1 MKILV
6 TGSNGCIGKNLI
18 TYLRLNSN
26 FNISTFNKNKSLI
39 NLSESIKHSDV
50 IIHLAGSNRE
60 KIIKNF
66 ENNNQKL
73 TKFICKNMKKN
84 QKIFFS
90 STTLNSKKS
99 PYVESKKECEKILK
113 NYQKKIKFKLC
124 IMKLNNIFGKDCKPY
139 YNSVIATFC
148 HSLPRNLPV
157 TVNTSN
163 KRIKFT
169 YVEDLN
175 LEILKLLNQKK
186 TPKKYFIQKYY
197 NFSVKQIYNYIKS
210 FEVTRNKLFSDSL
223 SRGFLKKLYSVY
235 LTYVPKK
242 KLKNKLII
250 HKDKRGKFIELLKN
264 NSNGQISFLTVN
276 PKKERGNHFHI
287 TKVERFYPL
296 KGKGKIV
303 FKKID
308 ENKINVINFNANYPE
323 VIETI
328 PGTAHKIVN
337 TSSNEIFMLIWS
349 NEIYSPKKP
358 DTHKYKI

>member
-1 MKILV
+1 MSDILEKIVKFKKKEVLELKQ
-6 TGSNGCIGKNLI
+6 NN
-18 TYLRLNSN
+18 NSN
-26 FNISTFNKNKSLI
+26 
-39 NLSESIKHSDV
+39 NLK
-50 IIHLAGSNRE
+50 HLA
-60 KIIKNF
+60 
-66 ENNNQKL
+66 L
-73 TKFICKNMKKN
+73 KK
-84 QKIFFS
+84 
-90 STTLNSKKS
+90 
-99 PYVESKKECEKILK
+99 
-113 NYQKKIKFKLC
+113 
-124 IMKLNNIFGKDCKPY
+124 DKP
-139 YNSVIATFC
+139 
-148 HSLPRNLPV
+148 
-157 TVNTSN
+157 
-163 KRIKFT
+163 
-169 YVEDLN
+169 
-175 LEILKLLNQKK
+175 
-186 TPKKYFIQKYY
+186 
-197 NFSVKQIYNYIKS
+197 
-210 FEVTRNKLFSDSL
+210 
-223 SRGFLKKLYSVY
+223 RGFLKKLYSVY